1 MEMFLILL
9 GIAAGGVATYVYMSA
24 RTRQRPAQQQSP
36 DEQQV
41 PAPKPPGPESPRS
54 LRDPLTDALELID
67 HGVVVVDG
75 RGVEIFRN
83 SAAVD
88 VAEARDGRSLV
99 ESRIQELVV
108 EALDGRTKRSTVE
121 LFGPPARF
129 FEVSAFPVRIGSGN
143 GALAMIED
151 RTEFRRTE
159 TTRRDFVA
167 NISHELKSPIGALGL
182 LAETLVD
189 EEDPELRRRLAGRM
203 VSETSRA
210 ASTIDDL
217 LELSRIEFGEDAKFE
232 DQEVAAVVAE
242 AVGRIEHAADQAGVG
257 VIVTGESG
265 LLINGDRRQLTS
277 AIYNLLENSV
287 KYSESGSCV
296 EVGFDH
302 DSNRR
307 VVEIVVADQGVGIPR
322 RDLDRV
328 FERFYRVDPARSRNT
343 GGTGLGLA
351 IVRHVAANH
360 GGKVSASSVEGQGS
374 RFVLDL
380 PMRVTPSA
388 DMSDTGGAQ

>member
-1 MEMFLILL
+1 MEIFLIVL
-9 GIAAGGVATYVYMSA
+9 GIAVGGAATYAYMSG
-24 RTRQRPAQQQSP
+24 RTAQ
-36 DEQQV
+36 QQV
-41 PAPKPPGPESPRS
+41 PAPKQPEQESPRN

-67 HGVVVVDG
+67 HGVVVIDG
-75 RGVEIFRN
+75 RGAEIFRN
-83 SAAVD
+83 SAAAV
-88 VAEARDGRSLV
+88 VADARDGRSLV
-99 ESRIQELVV
+99 ESRVQELVV

-129 FEVSAFPVRIGSGN
+129 FEVSAFPVKIGSGN

-159 TTRRDFVA
+159 TIRRDFVA

-182 LAETLVD
+182 LAETLGD
-189 EEDPELRRRLAGRM
+189 EEDPELRQRLAGRM

-210 ASTIDDL
+210 ARTIDDL
-217 LELSRIEFGEDAKFE
+217 LELSRIEFGEDAEFA
-232 DQEVAAVVAE
+232 DLEVAAVVAE
-242 AVGRIEHAADQAGVG
+242 AVGRIQNAADQAGVE
-257 VIVTGESG
+257 VSAAGENG
-265 LLINGDRRQLTS
+265 LLISGDRRQLTS

-287 KYSESGSCV
+287 KYSDSGSGV
-296 EVGFDH
+296 EVGFTE

-307 VVEIVVADQGVGIPR
+307 VVEIVVADQGIGIPR

-374 RFVLDL
+374 RFVLNL

-388 DMSDTGGAQ
+388 ELSETGGVQ